1 MKMKRWLSALWMHC
15 ERSREGRVLM
25 IRSAKAFLL
34 VASMGVGCFAQ
45 SAKPQTQIQ
54 PPANAATDTKA
65 DAYYNYVMG
74 RVYAELAAA
83 EGNRDY
89 INKSLEHYK
98 EALKLDP
105 GVSVIYDELTTLYL
119 EIRRPADGA
128 AFAEELLKQN
138 PENLNARKMLGRI
151 YLQLASGG
159 RQGRTNEEYLKK
171 AIDQFQV
178 ITQKDPKDAES
189 WVTLGELYGVSNNQ
203 AEAEKA
209 FQTALKLEPENEDAL
224 GKMAEMSSERG
235 DNAKATE
242 IYRQLAEKNPSE
254 HTFKDLAQQLEQ

>member
-1 MKMKRWLSALWMHC
+1 
-15 ERSREGRVLM
+15 M

-34 VASMGVGCFAQ
+34 VAALGAACFAQ
-45 SAKPQTQIQ
+45 SAKPQTNQ
-54 PPANAATDTKA
+54 PPAHVAEDSKGN
-65 DAYYNYVMG
+65 AYYNFVMG
-74 RVYAELAAA
+74 RLYAELAGA

-89 INKSLEHYK
+89 INKALQHYQ

-105 GVSVIYDELTTLYL
+105 SVGLIYDELTQLYL

-128 AFAEELLKQN
+128 TFAEDLLKQN
-138 PENLNARKMLGRI
+138 PDNLNARRMLGRI